1 MIFFA
6 ILALQCGAGG
16 GETPES
22 GGAGPGSAGERLHRP
37 RRSVPDETTQ
47 QRSDNSQAADVPAC
61 RLVTGQPSGD
71 GTVFYTACLGSSS
84 GDGTVFYT
92 ACLSSSAHQTT
103 SGCYFGSSSCAR
115 LGCTN
120 HSATPCLVRIY
131 SSAIFRADG
140 KRSYSAITCG
150 DGTWSPAVNRPVS
163 AAEPAAMQDSHTQHK
178 ILFQNLRLLVEWKIT
193 RQLLLREVRTKRAAC
208 AADCTVGR
216 AAAWPAA
223 PAASA
228 SPRPA
233 TRSTITS
240 RKRSAADMDIV

>member
-1 MIFFA
+1 MRKIFFA
-6 ILALQCGAGG
+6 TLALQLLLQCSAGG
-16 GETPES
+16 GPEG
-22 GGAGPGSAGERLHRP
+22 GGAAPGAQSGERLHRP
-37 RRSVPDETTQ
+37 RRSVPAKTTQ
-47 QRSDNSQAADVPAC
+47 QRSDNSQAACLPAC
-61 RLVTGQPSGD
+61 WVVTSDNRPGGLWPG
-71 GTVFYTACLGSSS
+71 
-84 GDGTVFYT
+84 
-92 ACLSSSAHQTT
+92 AHQTT